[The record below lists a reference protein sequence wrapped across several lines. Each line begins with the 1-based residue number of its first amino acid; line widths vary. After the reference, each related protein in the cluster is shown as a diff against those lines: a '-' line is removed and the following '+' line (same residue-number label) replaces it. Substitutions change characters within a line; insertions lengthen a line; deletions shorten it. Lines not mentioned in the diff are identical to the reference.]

1 MYRID
6 EIRNNDIT
14 TQHQTPTDNY
24 NTLCTGNWDLWCTF
38 KNVYALTKSSLPEQ

>member
-24 NTLCTGNWDLWCTF
+24 NTLCAGN
-38 KNVYALTKSSLPEQ
+38 